1 MKFTTASVILCCALL
16 SGCNVSPLS
25 PVNRQRIN
33 GNTGEIKNNQ
43 NGLMAEVAN
52 LKSRLDV
59 IARDVENLQNGLIN
73 SNNKNYG
80 VQIFQGDGGL
90 AIGLGIIAML
100 SAAAVVYKV
109 KSDNYK
115 KTAEIFVDQIKKI
128 EDPEME
134 DRIFSEALKK
144 NVEKSVYKMLS
155 R

>member
-1 MKFTTASVILCCALL
+1 MFL

-33 GNTGEIKNNQ
+33 GDVGEIKNNQ
-43 NGLMAEVAN
+43 NGLMAEIAN

-59 IARDVENLQNGLIN
+59 IARDVESLQNGLIN

-90 AIGLGIIAML
+90 AIGLGIASIL
-100 SAAAVVYKV
+100 AAAVVVYKL

-115 KTAEIFVDQIKKI
+115 KTAEIFGEQIKKMNN
-128 EDPEME
+128 PQME
-134 DRIFSEALKK
+134 DEIFQQALAKK
-144 NVEKSVYKMLS
+144 VEKSVYKMLNK
-155 R
+155 